1 MEERLPLLYQIACLV
16 LTALF
21 VWAFSIAREPRGWRR
36 LYQSLFTKAETFSV
50 NRNKYIDEKLK
61 RWGII
66 IAMILLV
73 ADVSLFVAGIT
84 APKRKRQTEMSHDE
98 WQQVQELRR
107 LESQQPGQLP
117 VP

>member
-1 MEERLPLLYQIACLV
+1 
-16 LTALF
+16 
-21 VWAFSIAREPRGWRR
+21 
-36 LYQSLFTKAETFSV
+36 
-50 NRNKYIDEKLK
+50 
-61 RWGII
+61 
-66 IAMILLV
+66 V
-73 ADVSLFVAGIT
+73 ADVSLFVVGIT